1 LKKIGKFVKGT
12 PHMSLT
18 ELEPSDILKTC
29 TKTSELIY
37 AGRYEE
43 ARNALGDLWGGVG
56 VRPNLNRLPSEVAAE
71 VLLQCGALSGCLGSA
86 QGKDVQERTRD
97 LLTEALEIFQ
107 AYNYQEKV
115 SEARYELG
123 ICYWRSGALDEARIT
138 LTEALKGATTE
149 QTGKILIGCAIVEVS
164 SGRYEEARDILNR
177 EQSFFESASH
187 ALRGRWHGQMG
198 IVWFGMAQGRIEHL
212 DKAIIEY
219 TAAIYHYEQAG
230 HIRYCGSNQNNLAFL
245 LYKLGRYPEA
255 HEHLDKAQR
264 IFVRLKESGNIA
276 QVKETRARILLAEER
291 YLEARRV
298 IIEVVDALERAGEQ
312 ALLADALIVKATV
325 QARLGNAEE
334 SLKTFRYAIRVG
346 EESGALFSA
355 GLAAVVMIEE
365 HGKHLAERKLYHLY
379 RRADRLLAATQDA
392 DAIDR
397 LRACARIVISK
408 LYGPEMDEYF
418 TLPET
423 VLKYEARFI
432 EQALEEER
440 GSISRAAHRLGLS
453 HQTLGAMLNTRHRS
467 LSSKRSPEIKR
478 KKSIIKERR

>member
-1 LKKIGKFVKGT
+1 
-12 PHMSLT
+12 MSLT
-18 ELEPSDILKTC
+18 ELESSDILKTC
-29 TKTSELIY
+29 TNSSELIY

-43 ARNALGDLWGGVG
+43 AREVLGDLWRGVG
-56 VRPNLNRLPSEVAAE
+56 VRPDVDHLPREVAAE

-86 QGKDVQERTRD
+86 QGKDVQERTKD
-97 LLTEALEIFQ
+97 LLTDALEIFQ
-107 AYNYQEKV
+107 AYDYREKV
-115 SEARYELG
+115 SEVRYELG

-138 LTEALKGATTE
+138 LTEALKEATTE
-149 QTGKILIGCAIVEVS
+149 QTGKIIIGRAIVEVS
-164 SGRYEEARDILNR
+164 SGRYEEARDLLNR
-177 EQSFFESASH
+177 ERAFFDSASH
-187 ALRGRWHGQMG
+187 ALQGRWHGQMG
-198 IVWFGMAQGRIEHL
+198 LVLRRLSQGRMELL

-255 HEHLDKAQR
+255 HEHLNKAQR
-264 IFVRLKESGNIA
+264 IFARLKDSGNIA

-298 IIEVVDALERAGEQ
+298 VIEVVDALERAGEQ
-312 ALLADALIVKATV
+312 ALLVDALIIKATV

-355 GLAAVVMIEE
+355 GLAAVAVIVELKE
-365 HGKHLAERKLYHLY
+365 YLPERKLYHLY
-379 RRADRLLAATQDA
+379 RRADRLLATTQDA

-397 LRACARIVISK
+397 LRACARIVIRK
-408 LYGPEMDEYF
+408 LYGPELDEYF

-423 VLKYEARFI
+423 VLQYEARYI
-432 EQALEEER
+432 EHALEEEG
-440 GSISRAAHRLGLS
+440 GSISRAARRLGLS
-453 HQTLGAMLNTRHRS
+453 HQTLGAMIQTRHRN
-467 LSSKRSPEIKR
+467 LSGKRNPEIKR
-478 KKSIIKERR
+478 KKSIIPKGR

>member
-1 LKKIGKFVKGT
+1 
-12 PHMSLT
+12 MSLS
-18 ELEPSDILKTC
+18 ELESADILKTC

-56 VRPNLNRLPSEVAAE
+56 MRPNLDRLPREVAAE
-71 VLLQCGALSGCLGSA
+71 VLLQCGSLSGCLGSA

-107 AYNYQEKV
+107 AYQYQEKV

-123 ICYWRSGALDEARIT
+123 ICYWRSGALDEARVM
-138 LTEALKGATTE
+138 LAEALKGATTE
-149 QTGKILIGCAIVEVS
+149 LTGKILIGRAIVEVY
-164 SGRYEEARDILNR
+164 SGHHEEARDILNQNR
-177 EQSFFESASH
+177 SFFEGASH
-187 ALRGRWHGQMG
+187 ALQGRWHGEMG
-198 IVWFGMAQGRIEHL
+198 IVWLETAHGRIEHL

-230 HIRYCGSNQNNLAFL
+230 HVRYCGSNQNNLAFL
-245 LYKLGRYPEA
+245 LYKLGRYSEA

-264 IFVRLKESGNIA
+264 IFARLKDSGNVA

-291 YLEARRV
+291 HLEARRV

-312 ALLADALIVKATV
+312 ALLTDALIIKATV

-334 SLKTFRYAIRVG
+334 SLKTFRHAIRIG

-355 GLAAVVMIEE
+355 GLAAIVMIEE
-365 HGKHLAERKLYHLY
+365 HGKHLAERKLFNLY

-392 DAIDR
+392 DAINR
-397 LRACARIVISK
+397 LRACARIVIRR
-408 LYGPEMDEYF
+408 LYGSELDEYF
-418 TLPET
+418 TLPEI

-432 EQALEEER
+432 EQALEEEG

-453 HQTLGAMLNTRHRS
+453 HQTLGAMLNTRHRN
-467 LSSKRSPEIKR
+467 LRSKRSPEVKR
-478 KKSIIKERR
+478 KRSIIKNR

>member
-1 LKKIGKFVKGT
+1 
-12 PHMSLT
+12 MSLS
-18 ELEPSDILKTC
+18 ELESSDILKTC
-29 TKTSELIY
+29 TNSSELIY

-43 ARNALGDLWGGVG
+43 ARGVLGDLWRGVG
-56 VRPNLNRLPSEVAAE
+56 VRPDVDHLPREVAAE

-86 QGKDVQERTRD
+86 QGKDVQERTKD

-107 AYNYQEKV
+107 AYQYQEKV

-138 LTEALKGATTE
+138 LTEALTGATTE
-149 QTGKILIGCAIVEVS
+149 QTGKIIIGRTIVEVS

-177 EQSFFESASH
+177 ERSFFESASH
-187 ALRGRWHGQMG
+187 ALQGRWHGQMA
-198 IVWFGMAQGRIEHL
+198 IVLRRMAQGRIEYE
-212 DKAIIEY
+212 DQAIIEC
-219 TAAIYHYEQAG
+219 TAAIYHYELAR
-230 HIRYCGSNQNNLAFL
+230 HERYCGSNLNNLAML
-245 LYKLGRYPEA
+245 LYRLERYQEA

-264 IFVRLKESGNIA
+264 IFSRLKDSGNIA
-276 QVKETRARILLAEER
+276 QVKETRARVLLAEER

-312 ALLADALIVKATV
+312 ALLTDALIIKATV
-325 QARLGNAEE
+325 QARLGNTEE
-334 SLKTFRYAIRVG
+334 SLRTFRHAIRVG

-355 GLAAVVMIEE
+355 GLAAIVMIEE
-365 HGKHLAERKLYHLY
+365 HGKHLAERKLFNLY

-397 LRACARIVISK
+397 LRACARIVIRR
-408 LYGPEMDEYF
+408 LYGSELDEYF

-423 VLKYEARFI
+423 ILQYEARFI

-440 GSISRAAHRLGLS
+440 GSVSRAARRLGLS
-453 HQTLGAMLNTRHRS
+453 HQTLGAMLNTRHQS
-467 LSSKRSPEIKR
+467 LSGKRHPEIKR
-478 KKSIIKERR
+478 KRSIIKDR

>member
-1 LKKIGKFVKGT
+1 
-12 PHMSLT
+12 MSLS
-18 ELEPSDILKTC
+18 ELESSDILKTC

-43 ARNALGDLWGGVG
+43 AREVLGDLWRGVG
-56 VRPNLNRLPSEVAAE
+56 VRPNLDHYSREVGAE
-71 VLLQCGALSGCLGSA
+71 VLLQCGSLSGCLGSA
-86 QGKDVQERTRD
+86 QGKDTQERTKD

-107 AYNYQEKV
+107 ASHYQEKV

-123 ICYWRSGALDEARIT
+123 ICYWRSGALDEARII

-149 QTGKILIGCAIVEVS
+149 QTGKILIGRVIVEVS
-164 SGRYEEARDILNR
+164 SGRYEEALDILIR
-177 EQSFFESASH
+177 EQSFFEGASH
-187 ALRGRWHGQMG
+187 ALQGRWHGQMA
-198 IVWFGMAQGRIEHL
+198 IVLRRQAQGRIEYE
-212 DKAIIEY
+212 DRAIIEC
-219 TAAIYHYEQAG
+219 TAAIYHYEQAR
-230 HIRYCGSNQNNLAFL
+230 HERYCGSNLNNLAML
-245 LYKLGRYPEA
+245 LYRLERYQEA
-255 HEHLDKAQR
+255 HEHLDKASR
-264 IFVRLKESGNIA
+264 IFARLKDSGNIA

-312 ALLADALIVKATV
+312 ALLADALIIKATV

-334 SLKTFRYAIRVG
+334 SLRTFRYAIRIG

-355 GLAAVVMIEE
+355 GLAAVAVIMELKE
-365 HGKHLAERKLYHLY
+365 HLSERKLYHLY

-397 LRACARIVISK
+397 LRACARIVIRK
-408 LYGPEMDEYF
+408 LYGPNLDEYF

-440 GSISRAAHRLGLS
+440 GSISRAAGRLGLS
-453 HQTLGAMLNTRHRS
+453 HQTLGAMLKTRHRD
-467 LSSKRSPEIKR
+467 LSGKRNPEIKR
-478 KKSIIKERR
+478 KKSIIPKDR